1 MYPEGSTPLRNQ
13 PKNLDERLSNE
24 RAWTDAAASANLEG
38 AELIE
43 WMSLRSTHRFMA
55 FQGKQLFVWRQNN
68 GVPEIVRG
76 LEVEDLELHPEA
88 GFAATLFDHEDRMF
102 TVTHVPARVDEGIY
116 LWMPYYNDVQFV
128 KRQETNEFAMYFSMM
143 CRMPRN
149 PSLKSEGALHISE
162 RKSLLA
168 LWPDI
173 SLKGYV

>member
-24 RAWTDAAASANLEG
+24 RSWTDAAASAALEG
-38 AELIE
+38 SELIE

-55 FQGKQLFVWRQNN
+55 FRGKQLFVWRQSN
-68 GVPEIVRG
+68 GVPEILRG
-76 LEVEDLELHPEA
+76 LEVDDIEIHPED
-88 GFAATLFDHEDRMF
+88 GFTVTLFDQHDREF
-102 TVTHVPARVDEGIY
+102 TVTHIPTRIDEGIY

-128 KRQETNEFAMYFSMM
+128 KRPETNEFSVSFSMM

-149 PSLKSEGALHISE
+149 PSLRSEGALHISE
-162 RKSLLA
+162 RKSLLE
-168 LWPDI
+168 LWPDL